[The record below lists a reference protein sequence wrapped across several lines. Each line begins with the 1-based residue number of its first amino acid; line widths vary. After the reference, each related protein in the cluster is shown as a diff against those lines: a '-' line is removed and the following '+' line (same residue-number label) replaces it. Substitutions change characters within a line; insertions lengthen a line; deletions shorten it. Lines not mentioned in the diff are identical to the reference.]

1 MSKKNLTKIAT
12 LGPLFKLFII
22 PTIFL
27 SYFNLG
33 LPQKVLAGLEF
44 QWDNNGHKKLKW
56 YQINGT
62 KRARNKIF
70 LFLKPN
76 DRKTGLV
83 KISIKVPNKFKSSL
97 KEEKISLCK
106 VNIGGFQSRTK
117 CLENTLSDIE
127 LNDDKTNIDIYPIK
141 PLPSSKDAYAVVFKI
156 NNPQRTG
163 LYQFHSF
170 GQSSGKVPVS
180 YYLGSWT
187 LQIEQP

>member
-1 MSKKNLTKIAT
+1 MSKNLKKIAT
-12 LGPLFKLFII
+12 LGPLFKIFII
-22 PTIFL
+22 PTLFL

-33 LPQKVLAGLEF
+33 VSQKVLAGLEF
-44 QWDNNGHKKLKW
+44 QWSDSGHKKLNW
-56 YQINGT
+56 YQTNGGM
-62 KRARNKIF
+62 RARNKIF

-76 DRKTGLV
+76 DRKTGLM
-83 KISIKVPNKFKSSL
+83 KISIKVPDKFKSSL

-117 CLENTLSDIE
+117 CLEDILSDIE
-127 LNDDKTNIDIYPIK
+127 VNDDKNNIDIYPIN
-141 PLPSSKDAYAVVFKI
+141 PLPSGKDAYAVVFKI

-170 GQSSGKVPVS
+170 GQSSGNVPVS

-187 LQIEQP
+187 LKIEQP

>member
-1 MSKKNLTKIAT
+1 MSKNLTKIAT
-12 LGPLFKLFII
+12 VGQLFKLFII

-106 VNIGGFQSRTK
+106 VNIGGFQSSTK

-127 LNDDKTNIDIYPIK
+127 LNDDKNNIDIYPIN

-156 NNPQRTG
+156 NNPQRSG